1 MNNKTLIL
9 IGLCICL
16 LFTLPMVSAANLSAD
31 SDLIDNSVI
40 GSSLDSQAIATNVNG
55 LEHNDGNG
63 ISNVNS
69 DSIINSAAEEGN
81 GVNSI
86 GAINEDNSQIAID
99 DEISPISSED
109 AKNANDRNVPATDL
123 LGADGTGNSFSDL
136 KILIDDAI
144 DSGQPLSLDRDY
156 VFDPAQDEDFING
169 IIISSS
175 IVIEGNSYSIS
186 GNDLARIFVIS
197 SDNVLLIDITF
208 KNGKTTES
216 SDHEYNGGAL
226 YIQGSHV
233 TIQNCNFTNNTAQ
246 EKGGA
251 IYVSGDDCILNQT
264 VFLDNVAHD
273 DGAAVACYG
282 NNSKIYDLI
291 ASRNT
296 ADGGSGNPNG
306 GTLLITGDNIVMD
319 KLNISNSR
327 LYNGTGGTKSVKGG
341 AIFLT
346 GNNCNITNSVFT
358 NCSVE
363 STIVNSS
370 GGAIYILG
378 NNTNVVNCNF
388 TNNSV
393 NKDLAASVDN
403 SSGGA
408 IYILGNNANVVNC
421 TFTNNS
427 AIEDGGA
434 IYIDGKNCTVNNTV
448 FIGNVAHN
456 DGGAIEWNGDDG
468 IIYNL
473 TAIGNYADSG
483 CGSSKGG
490 TLLINGSHI
499 SMDKLNISNSF
510 VNGENYHGDKTIQG
524 GAIALSGNYC
534 NITDSIFN
542 NCSVVYFKDD
552 SNASGGALYI
562 WGNNTNVIN
571 CNFTNNTASEDGG
584 AMYIEGVNCT
594 LNHTVFIG
602 NVAHNDGG
610 AIEWNGDNGR
620 VYDLTAIGNYADSD
634 EGYYSGNS
642 SEGSSKGGTLVLS
655 GNNAVLDKINIS
667 NSRVFA
673 NHYDGPKPL
682 QGGAVFLTGH
692 NCNITNSV
700 FDNCSVNYDK
710 DKSYGGAMYI
720 IGDNAT
726 LINCNFTKNSAVL
739 GAGAI
744 YIQGSSTFLDN
755 CNVLNNS
762 ARDAGGIWI
771 FGKENIINNSN
782 ISYNKAASKT
792 GNGGGVYYQGNNN
805 TVSYSNIDHNSA
817 NNGGNVYMVANM
829 AGGKLIGCNI
839 TNGRASNFGGGVE
852 WLKGSKDCLIKDCYF
867 YNDTSAGHGGGIH
880 WNPGT
885 NGQIDNCRFEN
896 CSVDAKKNGGAIYAG
911 ANDQTPASGTILS
924 NSTFINCASGSRGA
938 VTWIGDN
945 GLIYNNTFIECGN
958 LTGTTDYG
966 GVQAIQ
972 IQNGKNNQIIECK
985 FYNCTSSTGGAGI
998 RLEGNAG
1005 KVTNITIANCTFDG
1019 CIAANSA
1026 GALYVNHNVTGLV
1039 LENNTFTNNS
1049 APNYGAMVIEDN
1061 AIINSFVNNNFTNN
1075 TATAS
1080 DGNGG
1085 AAKLKDNMDVINS
1098 TFIENSCNGS
1108 GGAIYVDGSLNV
1120 DGSSFK
1126 NNTAESGSAIYATS
1140 VTMSNSVLLENQ
1152 AAFDRWDNV
1161 NHQITDDHVIIEGTF
1176 VGKDNLLNGI
1186 QANSGTFNNVTY
1198 CGINGGGVNEGTT
1211 NTDEVLSAN
1220 SYNEVHQIV
1229 ILEIYENDVL
1239 KYNFTTYTDGNGNYK
1254 FDLPTDNTRNYV
1266 FKIYHPEDTYYTGS
1280 EYTIEREPSE
1290 LNITCENICYEQVE
1304 NITFNVSGSNGT
1316 ATGNITILINGTDGR
1331 VWYSDTIALNQS
1343 GEASLSLPDLD
1354 IGQYYIYAT
1363 YNGDNVYF
1371 GDSENASFNVTKCNS
1386 TVEVVPI
1393 PTIIYGSLENV
1404 NITVS
1409 SLHCTGNFSGNLTIN
1424 ITSDDAIDFEN
1435 ITLIR
1440 LVVDEDGKVI
1450 GWTIDNR
1457 ILPVGNYT
1465 ISVDYSGNYKF
1476 NGNSSKAKFTVEK
1489 AEPGLVVNTS
1499 DINYTQTENIGINV
1513 TGVEGG
1519 EIPTGNVNVTV
1530 TNVSGIVYNTIVPIS
1545 GGIVNVPVEQLPAG
1559 DYNVSVV
1566 YSGDNYYN
1574 SATATANFTVSMA
1587 DSAVTVN
1594 VTNITYGDDETVK
1607 FNVTEGATG
1616 AVNITVTG
1624 DDGVNVAF
1632 TNVPISNGTVG
1643 VNVAGLAAGNYTVKV
1658 DYGGDNNYNPSSA
1671 EADFTVEKATPAVNV
1686 TTSDIDYGSTESI
1699 EVNVTG
1705 VDGGVTPTG
1714 DVTIVVTNGS
1724 GEVYRQTVPISD
1736 GVVSVD
1742 TSKFPAGDYNV
1753 TVTYNGDQNYTGA
1766 TGKANFTVNMISSS
1780 VTVNVTN
1787 ITYGDDETVKFNV
1800 TEGATGAVNITVTGD
1815 DGVNVAFTNVPISN
1829 GTVGVNVAGLAAGN
1843 YTVNVTYGGDNNYNP
1858 SSGKADFTVNKAD
1871 SSVDIQTE
1879 GISYHDIENIN
1890 ITVVGVEGGLTP
1902 TGTVNVTVVDENGVT
1917 KTYTDLP
1924 VGSDGKVTVPVKDLP
1939 AGNYNIT
1946 VDYSGDENY
1955 NPSTAKD
1962 RFTVSKINTPI
1973 DLDTVNITY
1982 GDDETITV
1990 TVPDDATGN
1999 VTITIMDNE
2008 SNVIESKEVPI
2019 IRGTA
2024 ELTVPGLNAGNYTVH
2039 VEYLGDNN
2047 YLSNSTDGKFEVAKA
2062 DAIVEIHVYDI
2073 IYGDIEKLTVTC
2085 NAPGN
2090 VTIYVNGANVTLSLE
2105 DGYAHILFANALG
2118 DYSGKAQWD
2127 LENLAV
2133 GTYPASVHYNGNE
2146 NYNEADDSDEFEVI
2160 KKETSITV
2168 SVDDIK
2174 VGENAVIN
2182 VELSPGAAPGEI
2194 TITVDG
2200 KEYKVNHTNGKAVL
2214 KVPGLKA
2221 GKHNVTVS
2229 YPGSQ
2234 NYTNSSNET
2243 TFTVSKN
2250 SPEISAHPQNI
2261 KVDEKE
2267 KITVSV
2273 PKDATGTVTI
2283 TVNGKNYTAPVKDG
2297 KAVFSIPGLKAG
2309 NYTVQA
2315 RYNGD
2320 DKYLPANCT
2329 AKFTVSKVKPDIS
2342 TSAPTIKVGQD
2353 GKITVTVPKD
2363 ATGKITIEIDGKNYT
2378 ALIKDGKAVF
2388 VVSGLK
2394 VGKHPIKVYYTG
2406 DDKYESSVVDG
2417 GYIKVIEDNGHNGGH
2432 GQKANGINLSA
2443 HPTGN
2448 PVLALLLVLSVLGFI
2463 PLGRKKDDEEDEDE
2477 NP

>member
-1 MNNKTLIL
+1 MDNKALIL

-421 TFTNNS
+421 NFTNNS

-456 DGGAIEWNGDDG
+456 DGGAIEWNGGDG

-483 CGSSKGG
+483 SGSSKGG

-534 NITDSIFN
+534 NITNSIFN

-634 EGYYSGNS
+634 DGYYYGNS

-1616 AVNITVTG
+1616 AVNITIVGDNGVT
-1624 DDGVNVAF
+1624 VNF

-1658 DYGGDNNYNPSSA
+1658 D
-1671 EADFTVEKATPAVNV
+1671 
-1686 TTSDIDYGSTESI
+1686 
-1699 EVNVTG
+1699 
-1705 VDGGVTPTG
+1705 
-1714 DVTIVVTNGS
+1714 
-1724 GEVYRQTVPISD
+1724 
-1736 GVVSVD
+1736 
-1742 TSKFPAGDYNV
+1742 
-1753 TVTYNGDQNYTGA
+1753 
-1766 TGKANFTVNMISSS
+1766 
-1780 VTVNVTN
+1780 
-1787 ITYGDDETVKFNV
+1787 
-1800 TEGATGAVNITVTGD
+1800 
-1815 DGVNVAFTNVPISN
+1815 
-1829 GTVGVNVAGLAAGN
+1829 
-1843 YTVNVTYGGDNNYNP
+1843 YGGDNNYNP

-1924 VGSDGKVTVPVKDLP
+1924 VGSDGKVTVPVKDLS
-1939 AGNYNIT
+1939 AGNYNVT

-2363 ATGKITIEIDGKNYT
+2363 AKGKITIEIDGKNYT
-2378 ALIKDGKAVF
+2378 AIIKDGKAVF

>member
-1 MNNKTLIL
+1 MDNKALIL

-63 ISNVNS
+63 IPNVNS

-86 GAINEDNSQIAID
+86 GAINEDNSQIAIN

-378 NNTNVVNCNF
+378 NNTNVVNCTF

-456 DGGAIEWNGDDG
+456 DGGAIEWNGGDG

-534 NITDSIFN
+534 NITNSIFN

-1304 NITFNVSGSNGT
+1304 NITFNVSSSNGT
-1316 ATGNITILINGTDGR
+1316 ATGNITVLINDTDGR

-1354 IGQYYIYAT
+1354 IGKYYIYAT

-1386 TVEVVPI
+1386 TVEVVPL

-1404 NITVS
+1404 NITVN

-1530 TNVSGIVYNTIVPIS
+1530 TNESGIVYNTIVPIS

-1658 DYGGDNNYNPSSA
+1658 DYGGDNNYNPSS
-1671 EADFTVEKATPAVNV
+1671 
-1686 TTSDIDYGSTESI
+1686 
-1699 EVNVTG
+1699 
-1705 VDGGVTPTG
+1705 
-1714 DVTIVVTNGS
+1714 
-1724 GEVYRQTVPISD
+1724 
-1736 GVVSVD
+1736 
-1742 TSKFPAGDYNV
+1742 
-1753 TVTYNGDQNYTGA
+1753 
-1766 TGKANFTVNMISSS
+1766 
-1780 VTVNVTN
+1780 
-1787 ITYGDDETVKFNV
+1787 
-1800 TEGATGAVNITVTGD
+1800 
-1815 DGVNVAFTNVPISN
+1815 
-1829 GTVGVNVAGLAAGN
+1829 
-1843 YTVNVTYGGDNNYNP
+1843 
-1858 SSGKADFTVNKAD
+1858 GKADFTVNKAD

-1939 AGNYNIT
+1939 AGNYNVT

-2363 ATGKITIEIDGKNYT
+2363 AKGKITIEIDGKNYT
-2378 ALIKDGKAVF
+2378 AIIKDGKAVF

>member
-1 MNNKTLIL
+1 MDNKALIL

-421 TFTNNS
+421 NFTNNS

-456 DGGAIEWNGDDG
+456 DGGAIEWNGGDG

-483 CGSSKGG
+483 SGSSKGG

-534 NITDSIFN
+534 NITNSIFN

-634 EGYYSGNS
+634 DGYYYGNS

-1530 TNVSGIVYNTIVPIS
+1530 TNESGIVYNTIVPIS

-1616 AVNITVTG
+1616 AVNITIVGDNGVT
-1624 DDGVNVAF
+1624 VNF

-1658 DYGGDNNYNPSSA
+1658 D
-1671 EADFTVEKATPAVNV
+1671 
-1686 TTSDIDYGSTESI
+1686 
-1699 EVNVTG
+1699 
-1705 VDGGVTPTG
+1705 
-1714 DVTIVVTNGS
+1714 
-1724 GEVYRQTVPISD
+1724 
-1736 GVVSVD
+1736 
-1742 TSKFPAGDYNV
+1742 
-1753 TVTYNGDQNYTGA
+1753 
-1766 TGKANFTVNMISSS
+1766 
-1780 VTVNVTN
+1780 
-1787 ITYGDDETVKFNV
+1787 
-1800 TEGATGAVNITVTGD
+1800 
-1815 DGVNVAFTNVPISN
+1815 
-1829 GTVGVNVAGLAAGN
+1829 
-1843 YTVNVTYGGDNNYNP
+1843 YGGDNNYNP

-1924 VGSDGKVTVPVKDLP
+1924 VGSDGKVTVPVKDLS
-1939 AGNYNIT
+1939 AGNYNVT

-2363 ATGKITIEIDGKNYT
+2363 AKGKITIEIDGKNYT
-2378 ALIKDGKAVF
+2378 AIIKDGKAVF